1 MRVESVPINLSGRR
15 RAIVLMIIGSVC
27 ISFGALVIRF
37 IQEADAFQINFY
49 RSLFFILGTFTIHF
63 FRHRRSSFLKIRE
76 TGIFGIIAGFLLA
89 LAGISFLQA
98 LTNTTVAAT
107 TFTLSVI
114 PFLTAALAWI
124 ILKETIHKKTI
135 YTMLI
140 ASLGIMI
147 MITDSI
153 DTGSLYGNFMALLCA
168 ICFAGYAIL
177 VRYKRNIEMLPA
189 LMISGLIIMALVL
202 IFYPGTLTISVIDL
216 FLCAL
221 YGAVLS
227 TCVNVT
233 FILASKFLF
242 AAELTLFMLLEFALS
257 PIWVWLFV
265 GETPTFFTII
275 GGLVVVLAVGV
286 RSLSEMD
293 IYSKNRRKIP
303 QNPL

>member
-1 MRVESVPINLSGRR
+1 MQVDESFIRSPGRH
-15 RAIVLMIIGSVC
+15 RAIILMILGSVT

-49 RSLFFILGTFTIHF
+49 RSIFFIAGTFTIHF
-63 FRHRRSSFLKIRE
+63 FRHRGASFLKIKE
-76 TGIFGIIAGFLLA
+76 AGVFGIAAGFLLA

-98 LTNTTVAAT
+98 ITNTTVAAT

-114 PFLTAALAWI
+114 PFLTAALGWM
-124 ILKETIHKKTI
+124 ILKESLHKKTI
-135 YTMLI
+135 FTMII
-140 ASLGIMI
+140 ASLGIII

-153 DTGSLYGNFMALLCA
+153 DSGSLYGNFMAVLCA

-189 LMISGLIIMALVL
+189 LMISGVIIMILVL
-202 IFYPGTLTISVIDL
+202 IFYPGNLKISWNDL
-216 FLCAL
+216 SLCFL

-233 FILASKFLF
+233 FILASKYLF

-257 PIWVWLFV
+257 PIWVWFFIY
-265 GETPTFFTII
+265 ERPTLLTII
-275 GGLVVVLAVGV
+275 GGLVVILAVGY
-286 RSLSEMD
+286 RSLSEIK
-293 IYSKNRRKIP
+293 IYSNNRRKIP